1 LHRKQRDASRGSP
14 GSFAAQKR
22 LAQDDKQT
30 DPLPESWRSA
40 GSRHDCGTIALRG
53 IGILSSKGR
62 KPGMKK
68 DRAGILRDMHAVLMF
83 ATVLVGLLAGCGSAI
98 ARAQAGASQG
108 KIFFNAKV
116 FTGNPDNPYA
126 DAVAIRG
133 DKIVGVGN
141 LPEVEKSVGAEAER
155 VDLQGKSLFPG
166 FIDSH
171 SHSIDG
177 GLNLISADATDK
189 VDKLE
194 RLPAFVAW
202 AKKSRRGM
210 RGDIIEVQGLPLEF
224 WSHPDVLNKDFSTGA
239 YEKQSVLLRGMD
251 GHTAWA
257 NREMLARAGITPGF
271 LKTLTPEQRGYYGIY
286 KDGQPNGFL
295 VDKGTEK
302 VEPLLP
308 KYTPEQLLAA
318 GRAALQYE
326 YSLGIT
332 AWLDPLA
339 LDYVLQAYKM
349 LADHGEL
356 NSEVVAFPQVFAKD
370 PEAELA
376 RVQKTREE
384 YKDVPHLHVTGVKVF
399 ADGVVEFPSQTAYL
413 SKPYRNTGRN
423 AELLFDPKKFAELCI
438 EADKEGLIVHVHAI
452 GDGAVTAALDGIE
465 AARKANGNS
474 GLPDTLTHEQFVQP
488 SDFPR
493 FRELGVVSALQMFW
507 ADASTDTIDIIKPY
521 IDPEIYKWQ
530 YPARSILDN
539 GGIISGASDWPVS
552 TANVFKA
559 IYQAETRS
567 GPKGVLDPPQD
578 MPRVA
583 MFYAYTRNSARAMN
597 MQDSIGTIA
606 AGKRADLVLL
616 DRDVLT
622 ISPEKMRDTKV
633 VWTMV
638 AGKVVWKQ
646 E

>member
-1 LHRKQRDASRGSP
+1 
-14 GSFAAQKR
+14 
-22 LAQDDKQT
+22 
-30 DPLPESWRSA
+30 
-40 GSRHDCGTIALRG
+40 
-53 IGILSSKGR
+53 
-62 KPGMKK
+62 
-68 DRAGILRDMHAVLMF
+68 MHAVLVS
-83 ATVLVGLLAGCGSAI
+83 AAALVWLLSACGAVI
-98 ARAQAGASQG
+98 ANAQDSGSQE

-116 FTGNPDNPYA
+116 FTGNQDDPYA
-126 DAVAIRG
+126 EAVAIRG
-133 DKIVGVGN
+133 EQIVAVGN
-141 LPEVEKSVGAEAER
+141 LPEVGKSVSAGAER

-177 GLNLISADATDK
+177 GLNLISADASDK
-189 VDKLE
+189 VEKLE
-194 RLPAFVAW
+194 QLPGFVAW
-202 AKKSRRGM
+202 AKTSGRGM
-210 RGDIIEVQGLPLEF
+210 RGDIVEVQGLPLEF
-224 WSHPDVLNKDFSTGA
+224 WSHPDVLNKDFSSGA
-239 YEKQSVLLRGMD
+239 YAKQCVLLRGMD

-257 NREMLARAGITPGF
+257 NRALLERAGITAEF

-295 VDKGTEK
+295 VDAGTEK
-302 VEPLLP
+302 IEPLLP
-308 KYTPEQLLAA
+308 KYTPDQLLRA
-318 GRAALQYE
+318 GRAAVQYE

-339 LDYVLQAYKM
+339 LDYVLQAYKL

-370 PEAELA
+370 PMAELA
-376 RVQKTREE
+376 RVQRTREE
-384 YKDVPHLHVTGVKVF
+384 YKDIPHLHVTGVKVF

-507 ADASTDTIDIIKPY
+507 ADASQDTIEIVKPY

-559 IYQAETRS
+559 IYQAETRR
-567 GPKGVLDPPQD
+567 GPEGVLDPPQD
-578 MPRVA
+578 MPREA

-606 AGKRADLVLL
+606 PGKRADLVLL

-622 ISPEKMRDTKV
+622 VSPEAMRDTKV

-638 AGKVVWKQ
+638 AGKVVWRGR
-646 E
+646 

>member
-1 LHRKQRDASRGSP
+1 VRRFLGWVEFSVVAWSVVLIGVA
-14 GSFAAQKR
+14 G
-22 LAQDDKQT
+22 LWAQD
-30 DPLPESWRSA
+30 
-40 GSRHDCGTIALRG
+40 GSER
-53 IGILSSKGR
+53 
-62 KPGMKK
+62 
-68 DRAGILRDMHAVLMF
+68 V
-83 ATVLVGLLAGCGSAI
+83 
-98 ARAQAGASQG
+98 
-108 KIFFNAKV
+108 FFHAKV
-116 FTGNPDNPYA
+116 FTGDPGNPYA
-126 DAVAIRG
+126 EAVAIRG
-133 DKIVGVGN
+133 DKIVAVGN
-141 LPEVEKSVGAEAER
+141 LPEVKKSVSANAER

-177 GLNLISADATDK
+177 GLSLISADASDK

-194 RLPAFVAW
+194 QLPAFVAW
-202 AKKSRRGM
+202 ARKSGRGM

-224 WSHPDVLNKDFSTGA
+224 WSHPDVLNQDFSTGV
-239 YEKQSVLLRGMD
+239 YENQCVLLRGMD

-257 NREMLARAGITPGF
+257 NRALLQRAGITADF
-271 LKTLTPEQRGYYGIY
+271 LRTLTPEQRGYYGIY
-286 KDGQPNGFL
+286 KDDQPNGFL
-295 VDKGTEK
+295 VDQGTEK

-308 KYTPEQLLAA
+308 KYTPDQLLRA
-318 GRAALQYE
+318 GQAALQYE

-339 LDYVLQAYKM
+339 LEYVLQAYKM
-349 LADHGEL
+349 LADRGEL

-376 RVQKTREE
+376 RVHRTREE
-384 YKDVPHLHVTGVKVF
+384 YKDIPHLHVTGVKVF

-413 SKPYRNTGRN
+413 SKPYKNTGRN

-493 FRELGVVSALQMFW
+493 FRELGVISALQMFW
-507 ADASTDTIDIIKPY
+507 ADASKDTIEIIKPY

-559 IYQAETRS
+559 IYQAETRR
-567 GPKGVLDPPQD
+567 GPEGVLDPPQD
-578 MPRVA
+578 MPREA
-583 MFYAYTRNSARAMN
+583 MFYAYTRNSALAMN
-597 MQDSIGTIA
+597 MEDSIGTIA
-606 AGKRADLVLL
+606 PGKRADLVLL

-622 ISPEKMRDTKV
+622 VSPEEMRDTKV

-638 AGKVVWKQ
+638 AGKVVYQGK
-646 E
+646 